1 VYYSIKES
9 SGSNEINYLDP
20 NHTHFI
26 LVDSD
31 EPNRGEETVYVEKET
46 KRT

>member
-1 VYYSIKES
+1 MQTFPYELSMEENN
-9 SGSNEINYLDP
+9 GDTCDLDP

-31 EPNRGEETVYVEKET
+31 NSNWGGETEYVI
-46 KRT
+46 RY